1 MNRKLLLGFDPRSSA
16 EHRKMINIAEK
27 CKGFF
32 NGVKAQMACYQS
44 PEGMR
49 DLWQLRTW
57 CKNRGLY
64 IMLDGKWGDVPH
76 TMEKYAKNF
85 AWADGVTVS
94 PLFGKESLEPFKEFK
109 GDVFVVCDPSSNG
122 FYLNRLP
129 QDVIGHHLLDWG
141 VVVGASKV
149 NRHKEFLKRY
159 NAIVLTPGVGAQG
172 APIPGIDNCYIPI
185 SRGIM
190 EADDPVA
197 KCKEYY
203 NIIHKNE

>member
-1 MNRKLLLGFDPRSSA
+1 MNRKLLLGLDPQTPSDAHGMCSNLD
-16 EHRKMINIAEK
+16 EFKPYID
-27 CKGFF
+27 
-32 NGVKAQMACYQS
+32 GVKLQMACFQNLTS
-44 PEGMR
+44 MQVMSNIR
-49 DLWQLRTW
+49 DW
-57 CKNRGLY
+57 CKKNEKY
-64 IMLDGKWGDVPH
+64 ILLDGKWGDVPH

-129 QDVIGHHLLDWG
+129 RDVIGHHLLDWG

-172 APIPGIDNCYIPI
+172 APIPEIDNCYIPI